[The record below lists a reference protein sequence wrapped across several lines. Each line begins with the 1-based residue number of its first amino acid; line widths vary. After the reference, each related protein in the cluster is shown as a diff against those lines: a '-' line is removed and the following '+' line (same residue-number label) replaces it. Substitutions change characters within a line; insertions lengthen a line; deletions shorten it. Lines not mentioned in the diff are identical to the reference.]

1 MELNLSQINFAYGQQ
16 KVLHDV
22 NFSLHEGEISL
33 LLGPNGAGKS
43 TLNLILA
50 GILYPDEGQIRFS
63 NKLLNTAQKLPY
75 TVGFLGDRELIPA
88 DQTCFKCS

>member
-1 MELNLSQINFAYGQQ
+1 MDSKRF
-16 KVLHDV
+16 LHDV

-63 NKLLNTAQKLPY
+63 DQLLKHCRKTALYGRISRRPRTY
-75 TVGFLGDRELIPA
+75 T
-88 DQTCFKCS
+88 S